1 MIKKIALSSLA
12 SVLLLSQVVNAEI
25 KLGDK
30 GSLGTISFNAGY
42 NSSYIWRGMDQNS
55 GAGAPYIGADL
66 NTPLGIYV
74 GTWTSGASNN
84 GSGLTY
90 SQEVDIYAGFKK
102 SFGPVTFD
110 VGVIE
115 YRYPGAD
122 QKTNPV
128 NFTEGY
134 VKLNVAPDKAPFT
147 IGVAYFQD
155 DTKGNG
161 TTQGTSAAKSYQ
173 EVNATY
179 DFGMFQS
186 FISYGEYKNTT
197 DVTTLTLSKSL
208 FDLGFAL
215 SYIDS
220 NKAGAGA
227 VKNREFAV
235 LNVSKTF

>member
-1 MIKKIALSSLA
+1 MIKKIALSSFA
-12 SVLLLSQVVNAEI
+12 SVLLLSQVANAEI

-30 GSLGTISFNAGY
+30 GSLGTIAFNAGY
-42 NSSYIWRGMDQNS
+42 NTSYIWRGLDQNGGS
-55 GAGAPYIGADL
+55 GAPYIGADL
-66 NTPLGIYV
+66 STPLGIYI
-74 GTWTSGASNN
+74 GTWTSAAGGNAS
-84 GSGLTY
+84 SH
-90 SQEVDIYAGFKK
+90 SQEVDIYAGIKK
-102 SFGPVTFD
+102 SFGPVTVD
-110 VGVIE
+110 IGVIE
-115 YRYPGAD
+115 YRYPGGDSASS
-122 QKTNPV
+122 PI

-147 IGVAYFQD
+147 IGAAYFED
-155 DTKGNG
+155 DTKANQGTRG
-161 TTQGTSAAKSYQ
+161 TTAAKSYQ

-186 FISYGEYKNTT
+186 FVSYGEYKNTT

-220 NKAGAGA
+220 NKAGANGST
-227 VKNREFAV
+227 NREFAV